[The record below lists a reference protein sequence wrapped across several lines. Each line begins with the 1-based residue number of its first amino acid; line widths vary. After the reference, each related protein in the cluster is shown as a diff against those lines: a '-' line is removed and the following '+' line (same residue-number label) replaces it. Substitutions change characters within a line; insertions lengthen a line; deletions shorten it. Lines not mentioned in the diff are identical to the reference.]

1 MIGLLYRAGPHLLA
15 AALCTGLAGANAM
28 RVTSP
33 SAVLVASAL
42 ALGAAFTLGWPR
54 LALLAAALLTTGLW
68 CGSLRLEAL
77 DRSVLAADVG
87 EAGRFTLAITGPA
100 RRSEFAVRVP
110 AQVRRFRG
118 RPMRED
124 VLLRLP
130 PARSPPQGAIVEL
143 TGQIRLP
150 RGPEDG
156 GFDERRW
163 LRRQGVHVVI
173 RGDRFRVVGRRGGVA
188 GLADRLRARLARS
201 MAPGLGGERRAVLA
215 GVVLGEDEGLSD
227 ELRERF
233 RASGLYHLLAVSGQN
248 VALVAGGA
256 LLLAWLLGVP
266 RAVGQLGALAAI
278 GAYVLAV
285 GWQPSV
291 VRAGVAGALA
301 CLAWLAARPR
311 DRWYFFLV
319 GAAVLLAWNPYSLL
333 EPGFQLSFGAVAA
346 IFVGVP
352 PLERLLEG
360 YPGPRWLRSAVAV
373 SAACGVATA
382 PVLLLQFGAVPVYS
396 VPANALAAPV
406 MAPLLGLAFTA
417 ALVEPVAPWLAETL
431 GWLNGWLA
439 AWLAFC
445 ARVVGGLPYARLSAL
460 TALLGAAV
468 LVCAGL
474 VFARL
479 RSPRGPRAAAL
490 AALSAV
496 VVAGWHFGRP
506 SQELPPPTGLRIVF
520 LDVGQGDAT
529 LVQVREG
536 SIVVDE
542 GPPEADVAGQLR
554 RLGVKRLAALVLS
567 HPSRDNIGGAESI
580 VRSLD
585 VGRVFEP
592 ALPFPNPFGAAA
604 LRSARARGI
613 PITVTRAGQTFMLG
627 RLRLR
632 VLWPEDG
639 ASPADDPNDH
649 ATVLLASF
657 GNVDA
662 LLPADAE
669 SNVTGRLAVPP
680 VEILKVGHHGS
691 ADPGLPDL
699 LRALRPRLAV
709 ISVGARNDYGHPRA
723 STLAALAAV
732 PGLDVRR
739 TDLDG
744 RVVVETDGERISVRV
759 ER

>member
-1 MIGLLYRAGPHLLA
+1 MIGVVCRATPHLLVATLCVGLA
-15 AALCTGLAGANAM
+15 AANAVRVAEASVGLAAC
-28 RVTSP
+28 
-33 SAVLVASAL
+33 
-42 ALGAAFTLGWPR
+42 ALGLLAAFAFGWPR
-54 LALLAAALLTTGLW
+54 LALLAAALLLAGLW
-68 CGSLRLEAL
+68 WGSSRLEAL

-87 EAGRFTLAITGPA
+87 EAGRLTLAVTGPA
-100 RRSEFAVRVP
+100 RHSQFAVRVP

-130 PARSPPQGAIVEL
+130 PARSPPQGAVLEL

-150 RGPEDG
+150 RKPDDG

-163 LRRQGVHVVI
+163 LRRQGVHVVVQA
-173 RGDRFRVVGRRGGVA
+173 GGFRVIGQRGGLA
-188 GLADRLRARLARS
+188 GVADRLRARLARS

-227 ELRERF
+227 ELRDRF

-256 LLLAWLLGVP
+256 LLVAWLLGVP
-266 RAVGQLGALAAI
+266 RAVGQIGALAAI

-311 DRWYFFLV
+311 DRWYFFLL

-352 PLERLLEG
+352 PLEQLLEG
-360 YPGPRWLRSAVAV
+360 YPGPRWLHSAVAV
-373 SAACGVATA
+373 STACGLATA
-382 PVLLLQFGAVPVYS
+382 PVLLLQFGSVPVYS
-396 VPANALAAPV
+396 VAANALAAPA

-417 ALVEPVAPWLAETL
+417 AFVEPVLPWLAETL

-445 ARVVGGLPYARLSAL
+445 ARLVGGLPYARLSAL

-474 VFARL
+474 IFARL
-479 RSPRGPRAAAL
+479 RPPRAPRAAAL
-490 AALSAV
+490 ASLAV
-496 VVAGWHFGRP
+496 VVLVGWHFGRP
-506 SQELPPPTGLRIVF
+506 SHVLPPPTGLRIVF

-529 LVQVREG
+529 LLQVPQG
-536 SIVVDE
+536 SVLVDE

-567 HPSRDNIGGAESI
+567 HPSRDNIGGAELI
-580 VRSLD
+580 VRRLD
-585 VGRVFEP
+585 VGRVFDP
-592 ALPFPNPFGAAA
+592 ALPFPNPFGTPALAA
-604 LRSARARGI
+604 ARARGI
-613 PITVTRAGQTFMLG
+613 PITVTRAGQGFTLG

-632 VLWPEDG
+632 VLWPDEG
-639 ASPADDPNDH
+639 ASPGDDPNDH
-649 ATVLLASF
+649 ATVLMASF
-657 GNVDA
+657 GSVDA

-669 SNVTGRLAVPP
+669 SNVTGRLAIPP

-691 ADPGLPDL
+691 ADAGLPDL
-699 LRALRPRLAV
+699 LRTLRPRLAV
-709 ISVGARNDYGHPRA
+709 ISVGAHNDYGHPRA

-732 PGLDVRR
+732 PGLVVHR
-739 TDLDG
+739 TDRDG
-744 RVVVETDGERISVRV
+744 QVIVESDGERISVRD